1 MTERLPDGTV
11 FGVYTIE
18 GLIAAGGMGQ
28 VYAAR
33 HNIFGSTVALKVL
46 HPALHADEGWRVRFN
61 EEGLV
66 GTQLKHPHVLSAREL
81 VHNEGRIALVFD
93 LVPGGQT
100 LEKVSS
106 REFRDGLML
115 GPALQVF
122 LKILQG
128 MDYLHC
134 KSIVHGDLKPENVLI
149 EGDFRRPETWVPK
162 VTDFGT
168 VALIANPVE
177 IDGRPA
183 VVATPRYASPEHLY
197 GVDRIEVRS
206 DIYCLA
212 LIMHFLL
219 SGRHASNAQNVR
231 EAAERVLLPVPIVN
245 LVDQPEPLVELFK
258 RATAIEPVERYET
271 VRQLALGVRGVL
283 TAVGADLELPDVA
296 ADLATE
302 VDEERERQRKK
313 SHRGNM
319 SQAATEP
326 DPRPRTSY
334 EQLSNRTPARGATPR
349 DIVPAAP
356 TPVMPP
362 RERAPDPPK
371 PEYARRAASYTSA
384 GPSAANRES
393 TGEIPGFIQVPPE
406 GASIA
411 DRVPEPSQTRSAA
424 AAFRPSGARSSGG
437 NRTAA
442 VPKAEPVVSRDGPQ
456 PTVSQSTGAPSKPVQ
471 PISAAAR
478 QMTEPAPASP
488 GAGPWLALGGVGL
501 VLLVVLGLVALSLQ

>member
-100 LEKVSS
+100 LEKVIS

-115 GPALQVF
+115 VPALQVF

-134 KSIVHGDLKPENVLI
+134 KTIVHGDLKPENVLI

-212 LIMHFLL
+212 LILHFLL

-245 LVDQPEPLVELFK
+245 LVDQPEPLVDLFK
-258 RATAIEPVERYET
+258 KATAIEPSERHET
-271 VRQLALGVRGVL
+271 VRQLALGVRDVL
-283 TAVGADLELPDVA
+283 TSVGAQLELPDVA

-313 SHRGNM
+313 TRGSV

-334 EQLSNRTPARGATPR
+334 EQLAQHKTPPRGHTPR
-349 DIVPAAP
+349 ESAPAEP
-356 TPVMPP
+356 TPVMLP
-362 RERAPDPPK
+362 RERVPDVPKSEYAK
-371 PEYARRAASYTSA
+371 PEYARRAATYTGSPQA
-384 GPSAANRES
+384 GSPQAGSPAPARES
-393 TGEIPGFIQVPPE
+393 TGSSGSFVQVPPE
-406 GASIA
+406 GASVA
-411 DRVPEPSQTRSAA
+411 DRPLPEPSQTRSAA
-424 AAFRPSGARSSGG
+424 ASFRPPAQ
-437 NRTAA
+437 RTAVA
-442 VPKAEPVVSRDGPQ
+442 PKETTSP
-456 PTVSQSTGAPSKPVQ
+456 PSKPVQ

-478 QMTEPAPASP
+478 QMAEPPPPSSS
-488 GAGPWLALGGVGL
+488 AGPWIAAGGVGF
-501 VLLVVLGLVALSLQ
+501 VLLLVLGLVALSLQ